1 MKKLLIPL
9 ILSLAPV
16 CFCGVVWGY
25 NTDEDSYSRNRGMAY
40 INNAYPRTV
49 VGKPQ
54 PLFGGQPA
62 VGNDRRLQET
72 TSEKLLNSTNALYS
86 LGQYFSESKQGQLLN
101 EQIKEQK
108 LRNKI
113 LEEQLKYKQVN
124 GKK

>member
-40 INNAYPRTV
+40 INTYSQTEA
-49 VGKPQ
+49 GKPQ
-54 PLFGGQPA
+54 SLFGGQPS
-62 VGNDRRLQET
+62 VGSDRKLQET